1 MHLLL
6 GNSCMEARDY
16 EGAIRSFERAR
27 AQMRTHASRA
37 LLVISLVS
45 SLTAM
50 FQRIAMTYSPG
61 QISGWRLDDFDT
73 TIRQRLCEAL
83 YAAGRI
89 KEAGESLL
97 NIVNTVGEDVC
108 MTGPIVTWVPGKSCY
123 PVSPLSPD
131 TSPQISCNDASPPQK
146 AVTQRRSWGSGR
158 N

>member
-1 MHLLL
+1 MYLLL
-6 GNSCMEARDY
+6 GNSCMETRDY

-27 AQMRTHASRA
+27 AQMRTHSSRA

-45 SLTAM
+45 SLTAI
-50 FQRIAMTYSPG
+50 FQRIEMTYSPG
-61 QISGWRLDDFDT
+61 QISGWRLDDFDI

-108 MTGPIVTWVPGKSCY
+108 IVTWVPGKLCY
-123 PVSPLSPD
+123 PVSSLSPD
-131 TSPQISCNDASPPQK
+131 TSPQISCNDISPPPK
-146 AVTQRRSWGSGR
+146 AALIQPSVHHIQRRS
-158 N
+158 